1 MSTINCL
8 NYRGLGLESV
18 VVNLLKV
25 HCDPGNLVF
34 VLGTEGKHQ
43 DWIVS
48 TLVSSGT
55 SPPPRVISSEIGVVE
70 REASYLEGGVWFV
83 PTRILVVD
91 LIKKRIPID
100 LITGFVVWK
109 AHSILQRHQD
119 SFILRLFRQGN
130 KV

>member
-1 MSTINCL
+1 M
-8 NYRGLGLESV
+8 
-18 VVNLLKV
+18 VNLLKT

-43 DWIVS
+43 EWLVS
-48 TLVSSGT
+48 TLIASGTTPAPRVVSS
-55 SPPPRVISSEIGVVE
+55 EMGVAE
-70 REASYLEGGVWFV
+70 RETSYLEGGVWFV

-109 AHSILQRHQD
+109 AHGILQRHQD
-119 SFILRLFRQGN
+119 SFALRLFRQGN